1 MPFQTYPVTH
11 ILPNTYHVDFCSTVP
26 PTTLLVQ
33 CTMNVKK
40 YIFAHRVAAWHQGLK
55 MSSWSNMPQQGDD
68 TKKITPGLA
77 YPENANT
84 TAGTVEKSQKLV
96 KKVTMDKTRQCVME
110 LFASIP

>member
-1 MPFQTYPVTH
+1 
-11 ILPNTYHVDFCSTVP
+11 
-26 PTTLLVQ
+26 
-33 CTMNVKK
+33 MNVKK